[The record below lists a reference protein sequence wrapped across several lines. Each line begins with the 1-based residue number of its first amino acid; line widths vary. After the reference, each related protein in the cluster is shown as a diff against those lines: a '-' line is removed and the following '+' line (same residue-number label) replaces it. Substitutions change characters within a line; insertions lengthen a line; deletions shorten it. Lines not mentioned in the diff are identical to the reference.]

1 MADMYGRTGQY
12 NYNFLQTNHENTG
25 CSIKQ
30 FTSGSEEGAYRFISE
45 QKHLDLGRK
54 KVLR

>member
-45 QKHLDLGRK
+45 QKHPDLGRK